1 MAAGPSTSSP
11 QVKLLRTSRK
21 SGQKNSPSQC
31 TNKIG
36 EHAEGEREEREA
48 SERLPHGEAN
58 KGRERE
64 RATTRTANQS
74 PSARRRH
81 QKAGQEAEAGK
92 RGSEKQTNTYSM
104 VFRPARH
111 QGGSRVAGSRRRQ
124 GRGTLTLALVCTH
137 SQRSCRVHVFAMC
150 GTYVGSTPRRV
161 PPSSMLFCTA
171 PWTRVWWSRGSG
183 RIGPREIGAAPRA
196 GPC

>member
-36 EHAEGEREEREA
+36 EHAEGEREERGA
-48 SERLPHGEAN
+48 SARLPHGETN
-58 KGRERE
+58 KGREGE
-64 RATTRTANQS
+64 RAATGTANQS

-81 QKAGQEAEAGK
+81 QKAGQEAEAGES
-92 RGSEKQTNTYSM
+92 GSKKHTNTYSM

-111 QGGSRVAGSRRRQ
+111 QGGSRVAGSRRRRGQ
-124 GRGTLTLALVCTH
+124 GTLTLAPACTH

-150 GTYVGSTPRRV
+150 GMYAGATPRRA
-161 PPSSMLFCTA
+161 PPASMLFCTA
-171 PWTRVWWSRGSG
+171 PWTPCLAISG
-183 RIGPREIGAAPRA
+183 KW
-196 GPC
+196 